1 LEGQWQRA
9 TAMGSM
15 DTVDYVA
22 CRRLPS
28 AKAEPS
34 GAFHNGKPIERRP
47 SRTTERVLSPCIG
60 NGGEQLWPW
69 PPVSAAVEGNRHA
82 RARRGDAA
90 ERRGI
95 VALRRCNA
103 AVLRGTVPPQR
114 CPAP

>member
-1 LEGQWQRA
+1 
-9 TAMGSM
+9 MGSM
-15 DTVDYVA
+15 YTVHYVA
-22 CRRLPS
+22 CRRNPS
-28 AKAEPS
+28 AKAEQS
-34 GAFHNGKPIERRP
+34 GAIHTGKPID
-47 SRTTERVLSPCIG
+47 RTPCRTAERVFSPCIG

-82 RARRGDAA
+82 RARRGGAA

-95 VALRRCNA
+95 VALRRCSA